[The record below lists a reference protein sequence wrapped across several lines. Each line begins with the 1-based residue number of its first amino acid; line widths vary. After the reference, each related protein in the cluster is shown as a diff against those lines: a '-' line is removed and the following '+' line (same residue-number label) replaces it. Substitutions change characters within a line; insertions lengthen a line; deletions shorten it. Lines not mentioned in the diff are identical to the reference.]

1 MRNILKNN
9 SGFTLIEL
17 IIVVAIIGILATA
30 VISGTDFI
38 EQRSQ
43 SVDTANYN
51 IARNLQSSFEQY
63 LIINGTDDL
72 DYSGTTAIKTGDAN
86 LKKLEAKGITKTD
99 FKVNEGI
106 FYVEKSGTYPIVKFK
121 LTSKRYKTGKTD
133 PFWFA
138 VPSDGSLK

>member
-1 MRNILKNN
+1 MKYILKNN

-38 EQRSQ
+38 EQRAQ

-63 LIINGTDDL
+63 LITNGTDDL
-72 DYSGTTAIKTGDAN
+72 EYSDSTAIKSGDDN
-86 LKKLEAKGITKTD
+86 LKKLSDKGITKAD

-106 FYVEKSGTYPIVKFK
+106 FYLAKSGTAPVVKFK
-121 LTSKRYKTGKTD
+121 LTSKRYKIGKSD